1 MILNKFGNRS
11 FSALKVFSLQL
22 LTVSL
27 FSCNKSANIN
37 ANKAYLS
44 LTHVA
49 YGVGPLNIVIDP
61 ANNIIPLFSVPDSFG
76 LVTGIPGNP
85 YDTTTARVND
95 MRLVLAKDTSK
106 LLEGNSAFQQQT
118 HYSIFAFDSSV
129 QQQPISLIIFQD
141 NLPIRVDTMVNIRYL
156 NFSPGPIGWGLKLI
170 NTRNDIP
177 YNADTVLIGSS
188 NIGFFNTGVSYFVG
202 YNLSP
207 TAYGYYQVR
216 IGNYQVFAFK
226 DSSNPHVTQG
236 PPSIVD
242 SSNFVSLG
250 MLNIDSTINYNIYL
264 QGFIDTT
271 SGVNRFQL
279 KSVRL
284 N

>member
-1 MILNKFGNRS
+1 MILNKFSNRS
-11 FSALKVFSLQL
+11 LSHTLKVFSLQF

-49 YGVGPLNIVIDP
+49 YGVGPLNIVMDQS
-61 ANNIIPLFSVPDSFG
+61 NNIPLFSVPDSFG
-76 LVTGIPGNP
+76 MVTGIPGNP
-85 YDTTTARVND
+85 YDTITSRINF
-95 MRLVLAKDTSK
+95 MRLVLAKDTST
-106 LLEGNSAFQQQT
+106 LLQGNSAFQQQT
-118 HYSIFAFDSSV
+118 RYSVFAFDSSV
-129 QQQPISLIIFQD
+129 QQQPLSLIIFQD
-141 NLPIRVDTMVNIRYL
+141 NLSLHTDTFVNIRYL
-156 NFSPGPIGWGLKLI
+156 NFSPGPIPWGLKLI
-170 NTRNDIP
+170 NTRKDIP
-177 YNADTVLIGSS
+177 YIADTVLIGA
-188 NIGFFNTGVSYFVG
+188 SYFVG

-216 IGNYQVFAFK
+216 IGKYQVFAYT
-226 DSSNPHVTQG
+226 DSTNPHVNQG
-236 PPSIVD
+236 PPRVVD
-242 SSNFVSLG
+242 SSNFVNLG
-250 MLNIDSTINYNIYL
+250 PLSIDSTFNYNIYI

>member
-11 FSALKVFSLQL
+11 FSAMKVFSLQL

-49 YGVGPLNIVIDP
+49 YGMGPLNLVMDQS
-61 ANNIIPLFSVPDSFG
+61 NNIPLFSVPDSFG
-76 LVTGIPGNP
+76 MVTGVPGNP
-85 YDTTTARVND
+85 YDTTTSRVSF
-95 MRLVLAKDTSK
+95 MRLVLAQDTST
-106 LLEGNSAFQQQT
+106 LLQGNSAFQQQT
-118 HYSIFAFDSSV
+118 HYSFFAFDSSV
-129 QQQPISLIIFQD
+129 NQQPISLIIFQD
-141 NLPIRVDTMVNIRYL
+141 NLPIRVDTFVNIRYL
-156 NFSPGPIGWGLKLI
+156 NFSPGPIPWGLKLI

-177 YNADTVLIGSS
+177 YIADTVIIGASFF
-188 NIGFFNTGVSYFVG
+188 IGQ
-202 YNLSP
+202 NLSP
-207 TAYGYYQVR
+207 TAYGYDMVR
-216 IGNYQVFAFK
+216 IGKYQVFAYT
-226 DSSNPHVTQG
+226 DSTNPHVTQG
-236 PPSIVD
+236 PPRVVD

-250 MLNIDSTINYNIYL
+250 PLNIDSTINYNIYI
-264 QGFIDTT
+264 QGFYGSDT
-271 SGVNRFQL
+271 GVNRFQL